1 MNNIFLWEG
10 FGSPFLRRR
19 KLAEG
24 KLMITL
30 ELIKIAKVIYA
41 EGSIFSGKNYN
52 ALLAIAQ
59 CIHDLLPSYKD
70 LDNCLVSAFTTP
82 SDQYDP
88 QCLQAAQAVFEQ
100 GERRFP
106 NAHILQFRSFT
117 KYSDGHGQPN
127 KENLANLYTAYD
139 YLGSDS
145 ISNKWGHFYFG
156 RKKEEK
162 KMSFRMLIM
171 AGHGRNVDGSWDPG
185 AVGCG
190 YQEANLTR
198 ELRDLIK
205 AAADRAGVPCDVAPD
220 RNHYSYFKN
229 GGQYDFTPYTYVLE
243 VHFNASATADFA
255 GDGKMKGSMVYI
267 DKSETGHSVE
277 DAILNNLYSIGS
289 RQAWDGV
296 VVTQRQESYKNG
308 IMVQSKVRA
317 QGVSHAVLET
327 CFVTDHDDMD
337 WYLVNKTKIAS
348 AIIAGI
354 QQGFRLNY
362 TKKVTPYMVKVDVA
376 SIPDHVLNIREQ
388 PTTKSPVAGKITETM
403 SLTIIEEASG
413 KGAKRWGK
421 LKSGAGWISLD
432 YTSK

>member
-1 MNNIFLWEG
+1 MTT
-10 FGSPFLRRR
+10 S
-19 KLAEG
+19 
-24 KLMITL
+24 

-41 EGSIFSGKNYN
+41 EGGIFSGKNYN

-70 LDNCLVSAFTTP
+70 LDACLASAFTTP

-100 GERRFP
+100 GERRFQD
-106 NAHILQFRSFT
+106 AEILQFRSYT
-117 KYSDGHGQPN
+117 KYSDGHGNPD
-127 KENLANLYTAYD
+127 KEKLANLYAAYD

-156 RKKEEK
+156 KKKEEK
-162 KMSFRMLIM
+162 KMSFRLLVM
-171 AGHGRNVDGSWDPG
+171 AGHGRNSDGSWDPG
-185 AVGCG
+185 AVGNG

-229 GGQYDFTPYTYVLE
+229 GGQYDVSAYNYVLE
-243 VHFNASATADFA
+243 VHFNASATADQS
-255 GDGKMKGSMVYI
+255 GDGIKKGSMVYI
-267 DKSETGHSVE
+267 DQSETGHSVE
-277 DAILNNLYSIGS
+277 DAILSNLYSLGS

-296 VVTQRQESYKNG
+296 VVAQRQWPSG
-308 IMVQSKVRA
+308 LMVQSRIRA

-327 CFVTDHDDMD
+327 CFITDQDDMD
-337 WYLVNKTKIAS
+337 WYLVNKSKIAQ

-354 QQGFRLNY
+354 QQGFGLNY
-362 TKKVTPYMVKVDVA
+362 KKVITPYMVKVDVA
-376 SIPDHVLNIREQ
+376 SISDHVLNIREQ
-388 PTTKSPVAGKITETM
+388 PSINSPVTGKITETM
-403 SLTIIEEASG
+403 SLTIVDEASG
-413 KGAKRWGK
+413 TGASKWGK

-432 YTSK
+432 YTKRH

>member
-1 MNNIFLWEG
+1 MTT
-10 FGSPFLRRR
+10 
-19 KLAEG
+19 A
-24 KLMITL
+24 

-41 EGSIFSGKNYN
+41 EGGIFSGKNYN

-59 CIHDLLPSYKD
+59 CIYDLLPSYKD
-70 LDNCLVSAFTTP
+70 LNTCLASAFTTP

-100 GERRFP
+100 GERRFQD
-106 NAHILQFRSFT
+106 AEILQFRSYT
-117 KYSDGHGQPN
+117 KYSDGHGNPD
-127 KENLANLYTAYD
+127 KEKLASLYASYD

-156 RKKEEK
+156 KKKEEK
-162 KMSFRMLIM
+162 TMSFRMLII

-220 RNHYSYFKN
+220 RNHYSYFKA
-229 GGQYDFTPYTYVLE
+229 GGQYDVSAYNYVLE
-243 VHFNASATADFA
+243 IHFNASATADQS
-255 GDGKMKGSMVYI
+255 GDGIKKGSMVYI
-267 DKSETGHSVE
+267 DQSETGHSVE
-277 DAILNNLYSIGS
+277 DAILSNLYSLGS

-296 VVTQRQESYKNG
+296 VVSQRQWPSG
-308 IMVQSKVRA
+308 LLVQSRIRA

-327 CFVTDHDDMD
+327 CFISDRDDVD
-337 WYLVNKTKIAS
+337 WYLVNKSKIAA
-348 AIIAGI
+348 AIVAGI
-354 QQGFRLNY
+354 QQGFGLNY
-362 TKKVTPYMVKVDVA
+362 TTVIKPYMVKVDPA
-376 SIPDHVLNIREQ
+376 SIPDHALNIREWPSTDAPIAEQ
-388 PTTKSPVAGKITETM
+388 IREKM
-403 SLTIIEEASG
+403 SLTITEEATG

-432 YTSK
+432 YTKRH

>member
-1 MNNIFLWEG
+1 MNNIFYGRASALLFCASASWQ
-10 FGSPFLRRR
+10 
-19 KLAEG
+19 KG
-24 KLMITL
+24 KLMTTA

-41 EGSIFSGKNYN
+41 EGGIFSGKNYN

-70 LDNCLVSAFTTP
+70 LETCLASAFTVP

-117 KYSDGHGQPN
+117 KYSDGHGQPD
-127 KENLANLYTAYD
+127 KEKLANLYEAYD

-156 RKKEEK
+156 VKEK
-162 KMSFRMLIM
+162 KTMGFRMLVM
-171 AGHGRNVDGSWDPG
+171 AGHGKNMDGSWDPG

-205 AAADRAGVPCDVAPD
+205 AAADRASVPCDVAPD

-229 GGQYDFTPYTYVLE
+229 GGQYDVSAYNYVLE
-243 VHFNASATADFA
+243 VHFNASATVA
-255 GDGKMKGSMVYI
+255 
-267 DKSETGHSVE
+267 
-277 DAILNNLYSIGS
+277 
-289 RQAWDGV
+289 
-296 VVTQRQESYKNG
+296 QRQWPSG
-308 IMVQSKVRA
+308 LMVQSRVRA

-327 CFVTDHDDMD
+327 CFISDWDDVS
-337 WYLVNKTKIAS
+337 WYLANKTKIAS
-348 AIIAGI
+348 AIVAGI
-354 QQGFRLNY
+354 QQGFGLNY
-362 TKKVTPYMVKVDVA
+362 TPSTKPYMVKVTPET
-376 SIPDHVLNIREQ
+376 IPGKALNIRQ
-388 PTTKSPVAGKITETM
+388 WPSTNAPITGQIRETM

-432 YTSK
+432 YVTKGK